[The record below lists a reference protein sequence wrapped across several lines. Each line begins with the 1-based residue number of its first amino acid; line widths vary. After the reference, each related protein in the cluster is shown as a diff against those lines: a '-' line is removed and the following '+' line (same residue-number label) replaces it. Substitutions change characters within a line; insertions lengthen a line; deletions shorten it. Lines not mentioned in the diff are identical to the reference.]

1 MKTRDKEGGGGEG
14 EEKREEDKNRTLSS
28 FDRPLWSR

>member
-1 MKTRDKEGGGGEG
+1 MKTRDKEGGGGE

>member
-1 MKTRDKEGGGGEG
+1 MKTRDKEGGGG